1 MIVECLKT
9 NLEIFHKS
17 MIFDY
22 TSVLLNETL
31 DEPSST
37 NVPNS
42 WREFIDNKEN
52 IDVLFFILKANIPSP

>member
-1 MIVECLKT
+1 
-9 NLEIFHKS
+9 

-42 WREFIDNKEN
+42 WREFIENKET